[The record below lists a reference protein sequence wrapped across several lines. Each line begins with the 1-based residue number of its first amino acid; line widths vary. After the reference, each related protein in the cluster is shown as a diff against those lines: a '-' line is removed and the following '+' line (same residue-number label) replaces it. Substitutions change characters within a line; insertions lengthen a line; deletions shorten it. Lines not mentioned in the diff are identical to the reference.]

1 MPPRSTSTARCT
13 WPTASLTQ
21 VEQALHLLNTIP
33 VKPNGTPS
41 EWQLV
46 TASDAPDVRHP
57 QWGLIVT
64 WCPPA
69 SNTRRFFNV
78 RHHRNASGIGRVGA
92 EPLRGGSDRTTAT
105 QLTVAIRDALRG
117 IRTAPPPAPL
127 LTPLPPPP
135 LPPPPPAPPSPPLP
149 PPPLVAPAHQQ
160 PPPPPHPIV
169 GDHPRAPPP
178 QLTTSPFTAR
188 PSYEALLPPSPPP
201 PPLLTLPPPQF
212 YGSPPSIPTDGS
224 TPPSPPP
231 PDPFRSPSLIRSET
245 PEDDFES
252 AGSDFGSPPIGGGA
266 TSPPPASTPYY
277 Y

>member
-117 IRTAPPPAPL
+117 ILFYKMLYWINWIVLLSLEPL
-127 LTPLPPPP
+127 AGELEY
-135 LPPPPPAPPSPPLP
+135 ASFS
-149 PPPLVAPAHQQ
+149 
-160 PPPPPHPIV
+160 II
-169 GDHPRAPPP
+169 GRG
-178 QLTTSPFTAR
+178 
-188 PSYEALLPPSPPP
+188 LLCSSHE
-201 PPLLTLPPPQF
+201 Q
-212 YGSPPSIPTDGS
+212 S
-224 TPPSPPP
+224 
-231 PDPFRSPSLIRSET
+231 SE
-245 PEDDFES
+245 FH
-252 AGSDFGSPPIGGGA
+252 
-266 TSPPPASTPYY
+266 
-277 Y
+277 

>member
-92 EPLRGGSDRTTAT
+92 EPLRGWSDRTTAT

-127 LTPLPPPP
+127 LT
-135 LPPPPPAPPSPPLP
+135 
-149 PPPLVAPAHQQ
+149 
-160 PPPPPHPIV
+160 
-169 GDHPRAPPP
+169 
-178 QLTTSPFTAR
+178 
-188 PSYEALLPPSPPP
+188 
-201 PPLLTLPPPQF
+201 TL
-212 YGSPPSIPTDGS
+212 
-224 TPPSPPP
+224 PPP